1 MIIFEIYVRLVVTI
15 KEIMSAST
23 KLSTA
28 VKALCYLS
36 KAYPKPK
43 SSTQISM
50 RTGANASKLRQL
62 LSLLGKEGIVTSLK
76 GTTGGFLINKDPVTI
91 NLKQIYCA
99 IEDRKAFHLDV
110 SKNEV
115 KRVSEIVAFDDFFLG
130 LFGEVQINIEGKLQE
145 INLQQIMDTV
155 GIKSFFNQK

>member
-1 MIIFEIYVRLVVTI
+1 
-15 KEIMSAST
+15 MSAST

-36 KAYPKPK
+36 KSYPKPR

-50 RTGANASKLRQL
+50 KTGANASKLRQL
-62 LSLLGKEGIVTSLK
+62 LSLLGKQEIVTSIK
-76 GTTGGFLINKDPVTI
+76 GTTGGFLINKDPGDI
-91 NLKQIYCA
+91 NLQEIYCA

-110 SKNEV
+110 SKTEV
-115 KRVSEIVAFDDFFLG
+115 QRVSEIAAFDDYFFD
-130 LFGEVQINIEGKLQE
+130 LFAEVQVGIEAKMEKISLHD
-145 INLQQIMDTV
+145 IMDKV